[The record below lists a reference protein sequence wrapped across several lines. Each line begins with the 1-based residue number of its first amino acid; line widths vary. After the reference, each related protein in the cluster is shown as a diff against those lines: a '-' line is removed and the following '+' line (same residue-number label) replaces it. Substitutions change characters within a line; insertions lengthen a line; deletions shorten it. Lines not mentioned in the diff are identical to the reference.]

1 MTVRKTVGSLGSLA
15 QGAVSTAVGVAKH
28 PIGSASLAVGFTK
41 GLAVAGVDLLRGESQ
56 APAEDLVDERAEE
69 TAVPAKPTLVKEPE
83 PESEVEVEVVE
94 DPRDELPGPDLAAFE
109 PPTADELP
117 EPIVITADDAAYTNG
132 ESGEAFHHEP
142 KVASREVAHGESGT
156 DLEQADGFTD
166 EIPEDLEV
174 DR

>member
-56 APAEDLVDERAEE
+56 APAEDLVDETAEE
-69 TAVPAKPTLVKEPE
+69 TAAPAKPTLVKEPE
-83 PESEVEVEVVE
+83 PEAVE
-94 DPRDELPGPDLAAFE
+94 DPRDELPGPDLAVFE

-174 DR
+174 DRQP